1 MNILIIHEIDWFK
14 KVIFEPHHLAE
25 LLSKK
30 HEIFVIDCKHAD
42 SKNIVNGLKGE
53 IEYNVHR
60 IYDNAK
66 ITVIHPPSLLLKGVN
81 RLTHF
86 ITCKNTIK
94 NTIIK
99 NNIEI
104 ILLYGVATNG
114 IQTIKI
120 SKELKIPVIYRAL
133 DVGHGLVKIP
143 IISKI
148 VKNYEKKV
156 IQGAT
161 KILPTTLGLGRYV
174 KKMGGSI
181 NKIEMFPLGINIG
194 QFKPLKKDEKLARKL
209 GISDNDQVIIFMG
222 TLYSFSG
229 LIELVKKIKSNEQ
242 NNPNLKLLIVGGGP
256 IFKKLKDLVYKLN
269 LEEEIILTNFV
280 PQNEIP
286 KYISLADICINSF
299 DVNYITDD
307 ILPTKVLEYLAC
319 KKPVLSTPLSGT
331 KELLPDETFG
341 ISYSPSNTFFE
352 NILKL
357 LDDKNKLKKMSHDG
371 YEYVT
376 KNHNW
381 EILSKKMIS
390 LFELI
395 IKENSKN

>member
-148 VKNYEKKV
+148 VENYEKKV

-222 TLYSFSG
+222 TLYFFSG

-256 IFKKLKDLVYKLN
+256 IFKKLKDLVSKLN

-341 ISYSPSNTFFE
+341 ISYSSSNTFFE

-357 LDDKNKLKKMSHDG
+357 LDDKNKLKKMSQDG

-381 EILSKKMIS
+381 EILSNKMIS